1 MKRASKGIQ
10 SVEQGA
16 RLLEV
21 LINSRQ
27 PQPLKAL
34 AASGGMSPSMAHRY
48 LTSFIR
54 VGLVHQDS
62 ISGHYDLGTFALQLG
77 VAALNRTNLFQVA
90 DNEFRQLVSRVN
102 VDGHVSVWGDHGVT
116 IVRIHDRHIPILSI
130 QRLGTVLPLY
140 DSAAGR
146 IFLAYHSQEAVKA
159 VLKREL
165 AQMEGRKPSANDISE
180 VVAAVRQQGYAWI
193 DGQVFHSMRAIAV
206 PIFDMQGLLRGA
218 MSLVS
223 NQASLVDFPNSILT
237 DLVETAKRTSHRL
250 GWQPDR

>member
-1 MKRASKGIQ
+1 MKRAKKGIQ
-10 SVEQGA
+10 SIEQGA
-16 RLLEV
+16 KLLGA
-21 LINSRQ
+21 LINSRS
-27 PQPLKAL
+27 PMPLKML
-34 AASGGMSPSMAHRY
+34 AANAGMSPSMAHRY

-54 VGLVHQDS
+54 VELVHQDS
-62 ISGHYDLGTFALQLG
+62 VSGHYDLGSLALRLG
-77 VAALNRTNLFQVA
+77 VAALNRTNLFQIA
-90 DNEFRQLVSRVN
+90 DDEFRQLVTRVN
-102 VDGHVSVWGDHGVT
+102 VDGHLSVWGDHGVT

-146 IFLAYHSQEAVKA
+146 IFLAFHPQEAVKQ
-159 VLKREL
+159 VLKTEL
-165 AQMEGRKPSANDISE
+165 AQMDEPRPSAKEIAD
-180 VVAAVRQQGYAWI
+180 VVATVRRQGYAWI

-223 NQASLVDFPNSILT
+223 NQASLVEFPNTTLT
-237 DLVETAKRTSHRL
+237 DLVETARRASQRL